1 MLFLAW
7 CMSAHKTKISMRI
20 VLGGLAIQFV
30 FALLV
35 LKTDLGRSFFQEV
48 GGVFTVLLDYVDV
61 GSDFV
66 FGKGFREHY
75 FAFKVL
81 PTIIFFSSLMSLLYY
96 LGVMQAIVKVVAI
109 AMQKT
114 LGTSGA
120 ESLSASANIFVGQTE
135 APLVIKPYVAK
146 MTQSELMAVMVGGFA
161 TIAGG
166 VMAAFIGMGIN
177 ATDLLTASVLSAP
190 AALVV
195 AKIMQPE
202 VEEPLTRGTV
212 KLDVEKN
219 GDNMIHAAANGAADG
234 VKLAINVAGM
244 LIAFMALIAMFNG
257 ILGWV
262 GEQWY
267 WYVNGR
273 LPAEAPHWSLEAI
286 LGFIFSPIA
295 WLIGVNWDNCDE
307 IGQLLGIRLI
317 ASEFNAYT
325 QLSDWLRSGSPALE
339 ARSVALA
346 TYAMCGFSTFASIGI
361 QIGGIGPLAPER
373 TGDLARLGLRAMLGG
388 NLASF
393 MTACMAGMLLTEAD
407 FVEREQRFKNF
418 LNKAEQ
424 ALPAP
429 PAMAP
434 ATPDTVRPRSDAKST
449 APTFKEP
456 VATEP
461 TKEPAAKEATP
472 APPVNDS
479 SSTRRSN
486 AIQTNAAPFVLRLD
500 WPASRPAST
509 WSSWRPNTDRVPT
522 RSCSHT
528 CRA

>member
-1 MLFLAW
+1 MGDRWISLLGLFVMLFLAW
-7 CMSAHKTKISMRI
+7 CMSAHKTKISLRV
-20 VLGGLAIQFV
+20 VLGGLGIQLL
-30 FALLV
+30 FAVLV
-35 LKTDLGRSFFQEV
+35 LKTDAGRNFFQSV
-48 GGVFTVLLDYVDV
+48 GDVFTVLLDYVDA
-61 GSDFV
+61 GAGFV
-66 FGKGFREHY
+66 FGANTFKEHY

-81 PTIIFFSSLMSLLYY
+81 PTIVFFSALMSLLYY
-96 LGVMQAIVKVVAI
+96 LGVMQFIVKIVAI

-135 APLVIKPYVAK
+135 APLVIKPYVK
-146 MTQSELMAVMVGGFA
+146 TMTQSELMAVMVGGFA

-202 VEEPLTRGTV
+202 VEEPMTRGSV

-257 ILGWV
+257 LIGWV
-262 GEQWY
+262 GIK
-267 WYVNGR
+267 VG
-273 LPAEAPHWSLEAI
+273 AETKWSLEAI
-286 LGFIFSPIA
+286 LGFIFYPIA
-295 WLIGVNWDNCDE
+295 WALGIASQDCDR

-325 QLSDWLRSGSPALE
+325 QLSEWLRQGVPME

-346 TYAMCGFSTFASIGI
+346 TYALCGFSTFASIGI
-361 QIGGIGPLAPER
+361 QLGGIGPLAPER

-393 MTACMAGMLLTEAD
+393 MTACVAGVLLTDAD
-407 FVEREQRFKNF
+407 FQERSDRFKKY
-418 LNKAEQ
+418 LEETQK

-429 PAMAP
+429 TPGAP
-434 ATPDTVRPRSDAKST
+434 ATPETPAPPSSDPKDAPAKASEKAAEKAAT
-449 APTFKEP
+449 
-456 VATEP
+456 TEP
-461 TKEPAAKEATP
+461 AKQPAAQEPAAKEPPP
-472 APPVNDS
+472 ADSAGKDTKGSEPPKE
-479 SSTRRSN
+479 TG
-486 AIQTNAAPFVLRLD
+486 P
-500 WPASRPAST
+500 PEK
-509 WSSWRPNTDRVPT
+509 
-522 RSCSHT
+522 
-528 CRA
+528 